1 MDKGISGP
9 DSRFLSDVAK
19 MARNLR
25 RLDPGRFVVPQI
37 QYLLGPTSE
46 YRRED
51 AASPRHIRAIAVAK
65 GL

>member
-1 MDKGISGP
+1 
-9 DSRFLSDVAK
+9 

-25 RLDPGRFVVPQI
+25 RLDPGRFVVPKI
-37 QYLLGPTSE
+37 QYLSEPTSE

-51 AASPRHIRAIAVAK
+51 PASPRHIRAIAVTK